1 MSSII
6 NKSNTRFKPKFGS
19 RPNSRVQSR
28 PTTNNENEQSQSID
42 PLSKLSQSVELP
54 VQSTQSGST
63 QVATEAPPFQPSLE
77 NTTAVEPAPSASLKN
92 RRASTRLGS
101 ISNGTLD
108 NSVSRRPSFMQ
119 SRRPSIIGPG
129 QTQVVASSSRV
140 NDILTTK
147 AATKSSSWRQNV
159 SKDSALL
166 SMKRKRKE
174 SIQMMNKSN
183 ARLKT
188 VSKLSTALEARRPT
202 DVPELDEDMR
212 SQLQEAKDIMSTL
225 EDDMYKIKSLKDI
238 PKSLSENE
246 SKLFSFDHKTF
257 TMAELCKHNLPIG
270 KVTSN
275 YLISK
280 EASKKK
286 KEERERRKALR
297 KLARAHNKSLSEL
310 TKEEDEEKEEKRRK
324 EQEELLSM
332 DIPEPPTQGS
342 ADLQL
347 KLDKDGNIILDE
359 SSAVID
365 KHEQFSLIN
374 KTKEITQETNFTNLY
389 NNGSYTKHQYTDPW
403 TVDEEIKFYKSLSKW
418 GTDFNFI
425 AQLFPYRNRRQI
437 KLKFSSEEKKNPVL
451 IELALKRKLP
461 FDFDMFV
468 KECKIANTDNTVPKT
483 DTDEND
489 INDPSNTIIAGGR
502 MNIITLEQYEQKL
515 AEVRLRHEESLK
527 QIQLG
532 KEMAKTEDFRIVEER
547 DDTDEHIGAGG
558 LTESELGKRRA
569 GEVVVGYFGQ
579 RKLEEEEQAS
589 M

>member
-28 PTTNNENEQSQSID
+28 PTTNNDDQNQSID
-42 PLSKLSQSVELP
+42 PLSKLSQPIDILP
-54 VQSTQSGST
+54 QSTQSGPT
-63 QVATEAPPFQPSLE
+63 QVNETNPSLSSLE
-77 NTTAVEPAPSASLKN
+77 NLTAVETTSLKN

-119 SRRPSIIGPG
+119 SRRPSAIGATH
-129 QTQVVASSSRV
+129 TQVVASSARV
-140 NDILTTK
+140 SDILTTK
-147 AATKSSSWRQNV
+147 AATKTSSWRQNV

-166 SMKRKRKE
+166 AMKRKRKG
-174 SIQMMNKSN
+174 SIQQMNKNS
-183 ARLKT
+183 AKLKT
-188 VSKLSTALEARRPT
+188 ASQLSTALERQNVSNTPIDPQTMAQI
-202 DVPELDEDMR
+202 E
-212 SQLQEAKDIMSTL
+212 EAKKELSSV
-225 EDDMYKIKSLKDI
+225 EDDMYKIKSLKDV

-246 SKLFSFDHKTF
+246 SKLFSFDNKSF
-257 TMAELCKHNLPIG
+257 TMAELCKYNLPIG

-275 YLISK
+275 YIISK

-286 KEERERRKALR
+286 KEEREKRKALR
-297 KLARAHNKSLSEL
+297 KLAREQNKSLTEL
-310 TKEEDEEKEEKRRK
+310 TKEEDEEREEKRRK
-324 EQEELLSM
+324 EQEALLSM

-374 KTKEITQETNFTNLY
+374 KTKEVTQETNFTNLY
-389 NNGSYTKHQYTDPW
+389 NNGSYTKQQYTDPW

-483 DTDEND
+483 DRDEND
-489 INDPSNTIIAGGR
+489 INDPSNTMIANGR

-532 KEMAKTEDFRIVEER
+532 KEMAKTEDFKVYEEK
-547 DDTDEHIGAGG
+547 DAADEHIGAGG
-558 LTESELGKRRA
+558 LTEKELDKRRA
-569 GEVVVGYFGQ
+569 GEVVVGYYGQ
-579 RKLEEEEQAS
+579 RKLEEDE
-589 M
+589 

>member
-19 RPNSRVQSR
+19 RPNSRAQSR
-28 PTTNNENEQSQSID
+28 PTTSNENEDNQSID
-42 PLSKLSQSVELP
+42 PLSKLSESIELP
-54 VQSTQSGST
+54 AQSTQSGPT
-63 QVATEAPPFQPSLE
+63 QVSNEVPFSQPSLE
-77 NTTAVEPAPSASLKN
+77 NVTAVEASPSASLKS

-119 SRRPSIIGPG
+119 SRRPSVLGSG
-129 QTQVVASSSRV
+129 QPQVVASSSRV

-147 AATKSSSWRQNV
+147 AATKSASWRQNV

-166 SMKRKRKE
+166 SMKRKRKD
-174 SIQMMNKSN
+174 SIQAMNKSN
-183 ARLKT
+183 AKLKT
-188 VSKLSTALEARRPT
+188 VSKLSTALEVRNIKQRKS
-202 DVPELDEDMR
+202 LDDTMASKLE
-212 SQLQEAKDIMSTL
+212 EAKDILSNF
-225 EDDMYKIKSLKDI
+225 EDDVYKIKSLKDI

-246 SKLFSFDHKTF
+246 SELFSFDHKTF

-275 YLISK
+275 YNISK

-297 KLARAHNKSLSEL
+297 KLAREHNKSLTEL

-324 EQEELLSM
+324 EQEALLSM
-332 DIPEPPTQGS
+332 DIPEPPTHGS

-389 NNGSYTKHQYTDPW
+389 NNGSYTKQQYTDPW

-468 KECKIANTDNTVPKT
+468 KECKIANTDNTLPKS
-483 DTDEND
+483 DRDEND
-489 INDPSNTIIAGGR
+489 INDPSNTIIANGR
-502 MNIITLEQYEQKL
+502 MNLITLEQYEQKL
-515 AEVRLRHEESLK
+515 AEVRSRHEESLK

-532 KEMAKTEDFRIVEER
+532 KEMAKTEDFRVVEEKNT
-547 DDTDEHIGAGG
+547 TDQHIGAGG
-558 LTESELGKRRA
+558 LTQSELGKRRA

-579 RKLEEEEQAS
+579 RKLEEEE
-589 M
+589 

>member
-28 PTTNNENEQSQSID
+28 PTTNNDDQNQSID
-42 PLSKLSQSVELP
+42 PLSKLSQPIDILP
-54 VQSTQSGST
+54 QSTQSGPT
-63 QVATEAPPFQPSLE
+63 QVNETNPSQSSLE
-77 NTTAVEPAPSASLKN
+77 NLTAVETTSLKN

-119 SRRPSIIGPG
+119 SRRPSAIGATH
-129 QTQVVASSSRV
+129 TQVVASSARV
-140 NDILTTK
+140 SDILTTK
-147 AATKSSSWRQNV
+147 AATKTSSWRQNV

-166 SMKRKRKE
+166 AMKRKRKG
-174 SIQMMNKSN
+174 SIQQMNKNS
-183 ARLKT
+183 AKLKT
-188 VSKLSTALEARRPT
+188 ASQLSTALERQHVSNTP
-202 DVPELDEDMR
+202 LDPQTMAQIE
-212 SQLQEAKDIMSTL
+212 EAKKELSSV
-225 EDDMYKIKSLKDI
+225 EDDMYKIKSLKDV

-246 SKLFSFDHKTF
+246 SKLFSFDNKSF
-257 TMAELCKHNLPIG
+257 TMAELCKYNLPIG

-275 YLISK
+275 YIISK

-286 KEERERRKALR
+286 KEEREKRKALR
-297 KLARAHNKSLSEL
+297 KLAREHNKSLTEL
-310 TKEEDEEKEEKRRK
+310 TKEEDEEREEKRRK
-324 EQEELLSM
+324 EQEALLSM

-374 KTKEITQETNFTNLY
+374 KTKE
-389 NNGSYTKHQYTDPW
+389 
-403 TVDEEIKFYKSLSKW
+403 FYKSLSKW

-483 DTDEND
+483 DRDEND
-489 INDPSNTIIAGGR
+489 INDPSNTMIANGR

-532 KEMAKTEDFRIVEER
+532 KEMAKTEDFKVYEEK
-547 DDTDEHIGAGG
+547 DAADEHIGAGG
-558 LTESELGKRRA
+558 LTEKELDKRRA
-569 GEVVVGYFGQ
+569 GEVVVGYYGQ
-579 RKLEEEEQAS
+579 RKLEEDE
-589 M
+589 